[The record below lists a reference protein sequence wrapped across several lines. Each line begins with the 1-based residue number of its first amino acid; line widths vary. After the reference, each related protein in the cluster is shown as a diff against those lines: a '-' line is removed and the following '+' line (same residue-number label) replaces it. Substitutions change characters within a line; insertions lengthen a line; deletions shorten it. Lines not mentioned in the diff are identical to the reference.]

1 MTRRKSNFF
10 PSQKYEWV
18 PSWKTLPKSLYCYY
32 SPTVHYFI
40 LAWTIYK
47 SIFYGISCPASPS
60 LKCHSTH
67 VVLRALSSVHSC
79 NWELTLDCLQ
89 VEVAYLYKV
98 RTMLYILGILYLVR
112 ILPLELQ
119 TKVNGNLHSSLAKV
133 LLEHFFKEINFW
145 WLHHMSHWM

>member
-18 PSWKTLPKSLYCYY
+18 PSSKTLPKSLYCYY

-47 SIFYGISCPASPS
+47 SIFYGISFPASPS

-67 VVLRALSSVHSC
+67 LVLRALSSVHSC
-79 NWELTLDCLQ
+79 NSGLPTSRSSL
-89 VEVAYLYKV
+89 LYKV